1 MSHHQENEG
10 HELRTTQV
18 NWKLLIC
25 ELSTLN
31 PNWSLYSECSITILG
46 FRAIINVII
55 IIVLKQC

>member
-10 HELRTTQV
+10 HEFRTTQV

-31 PNWSLYSECSITILG
+31 PNWSLYSGCSTTILG
-46 FRAIINVII
+46 FHAIINVTI